1 MLNSLAN
8 FQTLPVGGPTVS
20 FYTDWA
26 QYLSPMPHIFLTLV
40 MLFMHSLALIFY
52 YLGTG
57 VLEAYQGG
65 FKLLPFVSIFFSP
78 NDSAFQTWHLGDI
91 VKMFFYLGFV
101 IFGLMMLVQWIKY
114 TATAGKKGREWPKGI
129 TITMATL
136 IALPWLIGIMSAVGT
151 SAVDSTMG
159 TTNTSVL
166 TQLWQGNSTNM
177 TDLAKYNFDMNTYQ
191 KKESDL
197 TNKDITGQVY
207 HSVMSDPGYTD
218 GLNNDQKKV
227 FTQKIGGNKN
237 IADLSG
243 SSIAL
248 GKTFSDEYPVMKTN
262 WLGIIGG
269 EIIFIIVVISAII
282 RLFSS
287 IYKMAFMTG
296 SIVYFGLRDGTQGKR
311 VQQVLG
317 LIEGQI
323 TGIVMMPISLIF
335 FFAWIDF
342 AFNLINSMALTV
354 WPFTLLSIAILLAG
368 AKGLAAGFEMIEQWT
383 GVRSGHNPVAS
394 MMLAGQAG
402 RMFSGAAQSAKQNI
416 GRGMKA
422 ISPAQR
428 KKSREKGQ
436 KIAES
441 ANDNPMPGN
450 QENQPSNSKA
460 VGVASA
466 LGRTA
471 GAIKNP
477 GKLAKNAGRAA
488 GSKIKKGVTDAV
500 DNAKDYAGTVGDSY
514 SGGKQAVDA
523 FNNRHTPVKANL
535 PEKELDDAKP
545 RNAHE
550 VLNQVPGHS
559 GKSGQ
564 FIQNT
569 PTSSTGPNDK
579 TDNTTTRGSAPEQ
592 QGKMPSTNRNALL
605 SGNSPKARQVPLPVP
620 STYSPH
626 NSAVTP
632 NSPQTN
638 RSSKVRE
645 IKLPQQGGSQSAPSN
660 TPSSLPNR
668 QLTGDEQRAK
678 DKKFA
683 SDTVD
688 RLIQEQNNKEQN
700 NKKQDNKKQ
709 DES

>member
-40 MLFMHSLALIFY
+40 MLFMHSVALIFY

-57 VLEAYQGG
+57 VLEAYQAG

-91 VKMFFYLGFV
+91 VKMFFYLGFI

-136 IALPWLIGIMSAVGT
+136 IALPWMIGIMSAVGT

-177 TDLAKYNFDMNTYQ
+177 QYLAKQNFDLDAY
-191 KKESDL
+191 KKDKISKLES
-197 TNKDITGQVY
+197 KDINGSMF

-237 IADLSG
+237 ITDLSG

-248 GKTFSDEYPVMKTN
+248 GKTFADEYPVMKTN
-262 WLGIIGG
+262 WLGIMGG

-368 AKGLAAGFEMIEQWT
+368 AKGLATGFEMIEQWT

-471 GAIKNP
+471 GAIKSP

-500 DNAKDYAGTVGDSY
+500 DNAKNYAGTVSDSY

-559 GKSGQ
+559 GKSDQ

-569 PTSSTGPNDK
+569 PTSSTGSNDK
-579 TDNTTTRGSAPEQ
+579 TGNTTTVSSDPKQ
-592 QGKMPSTNRNALL
+592 QGKMSSTNRNALL
-605 SGNSPKARQVPLPVP
+605 SGNSPKALQVPLPVP
-620 STYSPH
+620 STPFSTYSPH
-626 NSAVTP
+626 NSVA
-632 NSPQTN
+632 
-638 RSSKVRE
+638 
-645 IKLPQQGGSQSAPSN
+645 APSN
-660 TPSSLPNR
+660 TPSSLPKR

-700 NKKQDNKKQ
+700 NKEQNNKKQDNKKQ